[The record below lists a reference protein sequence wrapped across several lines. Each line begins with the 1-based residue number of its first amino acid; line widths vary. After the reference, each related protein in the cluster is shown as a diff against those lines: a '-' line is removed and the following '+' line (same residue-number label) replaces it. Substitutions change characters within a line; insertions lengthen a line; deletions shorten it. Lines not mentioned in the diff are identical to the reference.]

1 MALLFLRLRRGIL
14 TGGEEM
20 IEFERLFVTIEYT
33 LEKLIQ
39 EASWLLHTSGEVI
52 F

>member
-20 IEFERLFVTIEYT
+20 IEFEVLFVTTEYT

-39 EASWLLHTSGEVI
+39 EAS
-52 F
+52 